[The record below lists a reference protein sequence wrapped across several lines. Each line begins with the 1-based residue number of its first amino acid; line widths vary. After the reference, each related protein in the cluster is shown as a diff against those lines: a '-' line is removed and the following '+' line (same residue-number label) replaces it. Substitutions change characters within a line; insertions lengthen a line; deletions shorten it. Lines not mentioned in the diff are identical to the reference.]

1 MSFTITEPLVRKL
14 LATVDVGLVKGL
26 GSPEP
31 GKMCVEAAVS
41 FALGEEHSDGPSCV
55 DLVVRAGKIAL
66 NDSAWSSN
74 MARARGMR
82 KVAIAQL
89 GSRDTIDHLKY
100 VRLLAQY
107 TLAEIVPL
115 AAEDTIS
122 SVEYAAS
129 SGMYAQHATKFAGLA
144 KSIDYAV
151 ASAETAAFAADAA
164 AEFVARYAD
173 TLDVAL
179 RLSAELMVRALQ
191 ECGSP
196 GCDWLW
202 LCDEENP

>member
-41 FALGEEHSDGPSCV
+41 YALDEKHSAVPSCV
-55 DLVVRAGKIAL
+55 GSVVRVGKVVL

-89 GSRDTIDHLKY
+89 GSKDAIDYLKY
-100 VRLLAQY
+100 ARLLAQY

-115 AAEDTIS
+115 TTEYASASIEYADMSVRCVQRAYECAEDDNLVASIKYAED
-122 SVEYAAS
+122 SVMIAVYAAR
-129 SGMYAQHATKFAGLA
+129 F
-144 KSIDYAV
+144 
-151 ASAETAAFAADAA
+151 
-164 AEFVARYAD
+164 AD

-179 RLSAELMVRALQ
+179 RLSAELMVRALK

-202 LCDEENP
+202 LCEEENP

>member
-14 LATVDVGLVKGL
+14 LATVDVGLVRGL

-31 GKMCVEAAVS
+31 GKMCVEAAIS
-41 FALGEEHSDGPSCV
+41 FALGEKHSDGPSCV
-55 DLVVRAGKIAL
+55 DSVVRAGKVVL
-66 NDSAWSSN
+66 NDCAWSSN

-89 GSRDTIDHLKY
+89 GSKDTINYLKY
-100 VRLLAQY
+100 ARLLAQY

-115 AAEDTIS
+115 VAKYTTLSA
-122 SVEYAAS
+122 EYAAMS
-129 SGMYAQHATKFAGLA
+129 VKYAQSAYKNAEDDNLVM
-144 KSIDYAV
+144 SIECAE
-151 ASAETAAFAADAA
+151 ASARNAVRATGF
-164 AEFVARYAD
+164 AD
-173 TLDVAL
+173 THNVAL
-179 RLSAELMVRALQ
+179 RLSAELMVMALK

-202 LCDEENP
+202 LCDEENL

>member
-14 LATVDVGLVKGL
+14 LATVDVGLVMGL

-41 FALGEEHSDGPSCV
+41 YALGEKHSAKPSCV
-55 DLVVRAGKIAL
+55 DSVAGAGKIAL
-66 NDSAWSSN
+66 NDSEWSSN

-89 GSRDTIDHLKY
+89 GSKDTINYLKY
-100 VRLLAQY
+100 ARLLAQY

-115 AAEDTIS
+115 ATVNTALSAEFANTSVRCARSAYKCAEDDNLVMSI
-122 SVEYAAS
+122 EC
-129 SGMYAQHATKFAGLA
+129 AQ
-144 KSIDYAV
+144 
-151 ASAETAAFAADAA
+151 ASAMNAVYA
-164 AEFVARYAD
+164 ARYAD

-179 RLSAELMVRALQ
+179 RLSAELMVRALK

-202 LCDEENP
+202 LCEEENP